1 MNKLPDLEAWA
12 IFAKVADTGS
22 FARAASELA
31 LSQATV
37 SKAVTR
43 LEARMKTMLL
53 HRTSRRMSLTD
64 SGLAALERATR
75 ILEEGEMVEAELAEQ
90 SASLRDPVQW
100 KDIGFVVDGSDAIEV
115 TFDVTKDPG
124 SSATCRVRALSQ
136 AFVEVGITQVEV
148 GPGPRTQRVTV
159 TVPTAELAV
168 SGTVASCA
176 PVDEG

>member
-1 MNKLPDLEAWA
+1 MGTTPATGPTPPAGRYGPEPDERSRLPWL
-12 IFAKVADTGS
+12 V
-22 FARAASELA
+22 
-31 LSQATV
+31 TV
-37 SKAVTR
+37 V
-43 LEARMKTMLL
+43 
-53 HRTSRRMSLTD
+53 
-64 SGLAALERATR
+64 LAALVGAVVVAW
-75 ILEEGEMVEAELAEQ
+75 LGLGA
-90 SASLRDPVQW
+90 LRDPVQW

>member
-1 MNKLPDLEAWA
+1 VGTTPATGPTPPAGRYGPEPDERSRIPWL
-12 IFAKVADTGS
+12 V
-22 FARAASELA
+22 
-31 LSQATV
+31 TV
-37 SKAVTR
+37 V
-43 LEARMKTMLL
+43 
-53 HRTSRRMSLTD
+53 
-64 SGLAALERATR
+64 LAALVGAVVVAW
-75 ILEEGEMVEAELAEQ
+75 LGLGA
-90 SASLRDPVQW
+90 LRDPVQW

-136 AFVEVGITQVEV
+136 AFAEVGITQVEV

>member
-1 MNKLPDLEAWA
+1 VGTTPATGPTPPAGRYGPEPDERSRLPWL
-12 IFAKVADTGS
+12 V
-22 FARAASELA
+22 
-31 LSQATV
+31 TV
-37 SKAVTR
+37 V
-43 LEARMKTMLL
+43 
-53 HRTSRRMSLTD
+53 
-64 SGLAALERATR
+64 LAALVGAVVVAW
-75 ILEEGEMVEAELAEQ
+75 LGLGA
-90 SASLRDPVQW
+90 LRDPVQW